1 MQRDSKA
8 AKVSAVELLHSA
20 LVEKFRKM
28 LEGGEVSAAELNTI
42 RQFLKD
48 NDVQAAPE
56 SVQDLADKL
65 GDMPFPG
72 ELDDKGRVD
81 TRH

>member
-8 AKVSAVELLHSA
+8 AKSSAVEQLHAA
-20 LVEKFRKM
+20 LAEKFRKM

-48 NDVQAAPE
+48 NDIQAAPD
-56 SVQDLADKL
+56 SLQDLADKL
-65 GDMPFPG
+65 GDLPFPEQLTERG
-72 ELDDKGRVD
+72 NVEFK
-81 TRH
+81 H